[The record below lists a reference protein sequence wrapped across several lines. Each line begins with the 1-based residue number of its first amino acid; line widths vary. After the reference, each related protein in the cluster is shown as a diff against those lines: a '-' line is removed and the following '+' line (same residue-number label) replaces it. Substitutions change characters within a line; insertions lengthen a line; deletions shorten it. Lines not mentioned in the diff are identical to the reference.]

1 MAKKGKVRVE
11 RIHDAILAS
20 DASIGGVSGPGRWLV
35 ANFAPTSLFSL
46 KASMATSSVGKT
58 LLVPTPYSIK
68 MALID
73 AAFRCGWDGDIGSL
87 VEDLS
92 ETGLS
97 IGVPE
102 HAAVTHTIVKIRQEP
117 KTRKPL
123 EPYIAA
129 VAYREFVYLHGEWQ
143 WAFDLASMP
152 ERAALAII
160 ALLPAVN
167 YIGKRGSFIQF
178 LGFSRRETLGTSFT
192 QPFELGSLAIP
203 QRVHLAML
211 DDFGPEANLD
221 ALNSYSA
228 TPIRRDKHRKFVKTL
243 VPMGVV
249 NAGPGFTQYQATPK
263 EDPSVG

>member
-1 MAKKGKVRVE
+1 M
-11 RIHDAILAS
+11 
-20 DASIGGVSGPGRWLV
+20 
-35 ANFAPTSLFSL
+35 
-46 KASMATSSVGKT
+46 
-58 LLVPTPYSIK
+58 
-68 MALID
+68 
-73 AAFRCGWDGDIGSL
+73 GSL
-87 VEDLS
+87 VEDLAEAS
-92 ETGLS
+92 LS

-117 KTRKPL
+117 KTKKPL
-123 EPYIAA
+123 APYLPA

-152 ERAALAII
+152 ERAALAILD
-160 ALLPAVN
+160 LLPAVN
-167 YIGKRGSFIQF
+167 YIGKRGSFVQF
-178 LGFSRRETLGTSFT
+178 LGFSRAATLGASFT

-203 QRVHLAML
+203 QRVHLAVL

-249 NAGPGFTQYQATPK
+249 NTGPGFTQYQATPK
-263 EDPSVG
+263 EDVSMG